1 MCLIATIFVVAL
13 SAPSLQ
19 VFLRA
24 EAGNHVECGR
34 STLIGRSVGVGAF
47 SVHNRGGGFQSFL
60 TIYFIVCSSQDS
72 LLFSLHHMLML
83 SRRLIACSV
92 LRASARSTQRA
103 RACAYMCVWCVR
115 VWLAP
120 GSKFCASNYNYSP
133 APPSSKSI
141 TSNHEHAP
149 LRRHKQSHGEAQTQC
164 DSDVTALTTH
174 FLLAQGTSD
183 ENPVWGWQCSTLNF
197 RVARTARVFGRSG
210 SDVRVLSDE
219 VWLDRVWG
227 KILCCNSLKLYS
239 LFTKPV
245 QQPNAWCMMLKLL
258 SRLFLFKDWKQGLMS
273 FVEGHDLQGQNEPIS
288 YSHLPQ

>member
-1 MCLIATIFVVAL
+1 MGCLR
-13 SAPSLQ
+13 
-19 VFLRA
+19 VFNRNHLRCCTLCTFLAGVLARA

-60 TIYFIVCSSQDS
+60 TISSSAPVRSQPS

-103 RACAYMCVWCVR
+103 RACVRICVCLMCACVACSR
-115 VWLAP
+115 LEILRIKLQLLAR
-120 GSKFCASNYNYSP
+120 AQR
-133 APPSSKSI
+133 ASI

-149 LRRHKQSHGEAQTQC
+149 LRRHKQSHSEAQTQC

-183 ENPVWGWQCSTLNF
+183 ENPVGGWQCSTLNF
-197 RVARTARVFGRSG
+197 RVARIASVFGRSG

-219 VWLDRVWG
+219 V
-227 KILCCNSLKLYS
+227 
-239 LFTKPV
+239 
-245 QQPNAWCMMLKLL
+245 
-258 SRLFLFKDWKQGLMS
+258 
-273 FVEGHDLQGQNEPIS
+273 
-288 YSHLPQ
+288 